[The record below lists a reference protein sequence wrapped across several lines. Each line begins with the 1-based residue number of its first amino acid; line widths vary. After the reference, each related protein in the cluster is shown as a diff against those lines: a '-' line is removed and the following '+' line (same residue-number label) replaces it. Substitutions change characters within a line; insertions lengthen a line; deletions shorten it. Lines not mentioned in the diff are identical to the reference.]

1 VTEPI
6 ELPDLDRS
14 ARAAR
19 VSVCVVDADTG
30 AVLAERDPDL
40 TMRTASVAKVF
51 ALVELAARLEAGDL
65 RADVMLDRR
74 SVAPVRDSGLWQ
86 HLRVDELALEDVAVL
101 VASVSDN
108 LATNALLDL
117 LGLAQVQA
125 RAAQLAPGGST
136 LHDVVRD
143 ERLGEDPP
151 TLSSGSAGDW
161 AGLFA
166 ALHRGEVVSPGVSSR
181 VLRWCARNT
190 DLSMV
195 ASSLDLDPLS
205 HEQPD
210 QGLRLSNKTGTD
222 VGMRADVGLV
232 RGPRHAVA
240 YAVICNWEAS
250 DTAARSQVL
259 AQMRA
264 IGERIRAS
272 LEPLTEPGSA

>member
-1 VTEPI
+1 M
-6 ELPDLDRS
+6 ELPDLGPHDGATDD
-14 ARAAR
+14 ARW
-19 VSVCVVDADTG
+19 SVCVVDADTG
-30 AVLAERDPDL
+30 AVLADRDPGL

-51 ALVELAARLEAGDL
+51 ALIELAVRLDAGDL
-65 RADVMLDRR
+65 RPGMLLDRR

-86 HLRVDELALEDVAVL
+86 HLRADELPLEDVAVL
-101 VASVSDN
+101 VGSVSDN

-166 ALHRGEVVSPGVSSR
+166 ALHRGEVVSPAVSSR
-181 VLRWCARNT
+181 VLGWCAGNT

-210 QGLRLSNKTGTD
+210 LGIRLSNKTGTD
-222 VGMRADVGLV
+222 VGVRADVGLV
-232 RGPRHAVA
+232 DGSSHAVA

-250 DTAARSQVL
+250 GAGARSQVL
-259 AQMRA
+259 AHMRE
-264 IGERIRAS
+264 IGERIRS
-272 LEPLTEPGSA
+272 HLKSPTDPGSA